1 MYGYETFHED
11 LMKNLIE
18 SVHNGASS
26 HAYIFEGEKGL
37 GVLNSAR
44 LFAAALTCKNTGVAP
59 CGSCQNCVESKADT
73 NPDIIYVRPKA
84 DKKSIGAKDMRK
96 LEEDVAVKPFNSK
109 HKVYIF
115 EDASLLSE
123 EAQNTFLKTFEEP
136 PEYAVF
142 ILITENSASLLQTIL
157 SRFTLVHFP
166 SVSDVIMEK
175 YISEKYP
182 EEKERLPF
190 LIKYCAGVP
199 GVADN
204 IINDE
209 NFESVRTSSLENL
222 FSVLSTDRSS
232 AFVVKKYLD
241 ENKDKAD
248 NIFVFWLAYL
258 RDIILM
264 QSQAP
269 NMIINIDKK
278 DTLRQLAAKYDT
290 DYLMNMS
297 KRVIKAKNMLARY
310 VSLKAISLWLSLKS
324 A

>member
-115 EDASLLSE
+115 EDASLLTE

-166 SVSDVIMEK
+166 SVSDAIMEK
-175 YISEKYP
+175 YISGKYP

-199 GVADN
+199 GKL
-204 IINDE
+204 
-209 NFESVRTSSLENL
+209 R
-222 FSVLSTDRSS
+222 RSDS
-232 AFVVKKYLD
+232 DGCANGK
-241 ENKDKAD
+241 
-248 NIFVFWLAYL
+248 
-258 RDIILM
+258 
-264 QSQAP
+264 P
-269 NMIINIDKK
+269 
-278 DTLRQLAAKYDT
+278 
-290 DYLMNMS
+290 
-297 KRVIKAKNMLARY
+297 
-310 VSLKAISLWLSLKS
+310 
-324 A
+324 

>member
-1 MYGYETFHED
+1 MQ
-11 LMKNLIE
+11 
-18 SVHNGASS
+18 
-26 HAYIFEGEKGL
+26 
-37 GVLNSAR
+37 
-44 LFAAALTCKNTGVAP
+44 NTGVAP

-115 EDASLLSE
+115 EDASLLTE

-142 ILITENSASLLQTIL
+142 ILITENSTSLLQTIL

-166 SVSDVIMEK
+166 SVSDAIMEN

-182 EEKERLPF
+182 KEQERLPF

-209 NFESVRTSSLENL
+209 NFETVRTSSLKKL

-232 AFVVKKYLD
+232 AFVVQKYLD
-241 ENKDKAD
+241 ENKDKAE
-248 NIFVFWLAYL
+248 NIFCFLAC
-258 RDIILM
+258 
-264 QSQAP
+264 
-269 NMIINIDKK
+269 
-278 DTLRQLAAKYDT
+278 
-290 DYLMNMS
+290 
-297 KRVIKAKNMLARY
+297 
-310 VSLKAISLWLSLKS
+310 IS

>member
-115 EDASLLSE
+115 EDASLLTE

-142 ILITENSASLLQTIL
+142 IAWHDS
-157 SRFTLVHFP
+157 
-166 SVSDVIMEK
+166 
-175 YISEKYP
+175 
-182 EEKERLPF
+182 
-190 LIKYCAGVP
+190 
-199 GVADN
+199 
-204 IINDE
+204 
-209 NFESVRTSSLENL
+209 
-222 FSVLSTDRSS
+222 
-232 AFVVKKYLD
+232 
-241 ENKDKAD
+241 
-248 NIFVFWLAYL
+248 
-258 RDIILM
+258 
-264 QSQAP
+264 
-269 NMIINIDKK
+269 
-278 DTLRQLAAKYDT
+278 
-290 DYLMNMS
+290 
-297 KRVIKAKNMLARY
+297 
-310 VSLKAISLWLSLKS
+310 
-324 A
+324 

>member
-115 EDASLLSE
+115 EDASLLTE

-142 ILITENSASLLQTIL
+142 ILITENSTSLLQTIL

-166 SVSDVIMEK
+166 SVSDAIMEK

-241 ENKDKAD
+241 ENKDKAE
-248 NIFVFWLAYL
+248 NIFVLAC
-258 RDIILM
+258 
-264 QSQAP
+264 
-269 NMIINIDKK
+269 
-278 DTLRQLAAKYDT
+278 
-290 DYLMNMS
+290 
-297 KRVIKAKNMLARY
+297 
-310 VSLKAISLWLSLKS
+310 IS